1 MSNYTIYRIAAP
13 YWINGHHNVDG
24 LAIADEMNRNINAA
38 DSTDRDTA
46 ERELATIAADVA
58 ALHGLTIDEST
69 RADAI
74 MDNNADILQAFFTG
88 LASCDYYDGMS
99 HQLYLDLDDDTLL
112 DHLEASDQSWLQRD
126 DGSMVR
132 LLQVSGYADTPADER
147 YTDDCDLNDYGYS
160 EWLDEVRA
168 RIIDALE
175 NA

>member
-1 MSNYTIYRIAAP
+1 MSNPTTYRIAAP

-24 LAIADEMNRNINAA
+24 LAIADKMNRNINAD

-46 ERELATIAADVA
+46 ERELATIGTDDA
-58 ALHGLTIDEST
+58 ALHGLTIEEST

-74 MDNNADILQAFFTG
+74 MANNADILQAFFTG

-132 LLQVSGYADTPADER
+132 LLQVSGYADTPEAER

-160 EWLDEVRA
+160 DWLDEVRA
-168 RIIDALE
+168 HIIDALE